1 MRIELTVLSPNE
13 IEYMKI
19 IAEDYK
25 IPVGHIKAAYHD
37 MLKANF
43 EQDINDVAEQLKEE
57 M

>member
-1 MRIELTVLSPNE
+1 MSPNE